1 MTRDDTKKILTVML
15 ITWPNFKPELTS
27 EFVDIWHVMIGDL
40 DYQQAQAA
48 LKAYAQTDTS
58 GFAPSVGQL
67 RAKVVELTTAA
78 EMFEG
83 EAWAFVRRAIGRS
96 AYYSSEEFA
105 KLPKIVQEAVGGPET
120 LKSWA
125 AMDEDELDYARGDF
139 QRRFSSAKARQKE
152 RMQLSDDLKD
162 ILDRRPKIQ
171 DTKEQAKQLPER
183 KTTEEERIRAAER
196 AKNLIG
202 VKHE

>member
-1 MTRDDTKKILTVML
+1 
-15 ITWPNFKPELTS
+15 
-27 EFVDIWHVMIGDL
+27 MIGDL

-83 EAWAFVRRAIGRS
+83 EAWALVRRAIGRS

-105 KLPKIVQEAVGGPET
+105 KLPK
-120 LKSWA
+120 
-125 AMDEDELDYARGDF
+125 
-139 QRRFSSAKARQKE
+139 SSTISSSRNISLESLMVAFPD
-152 RMQLSDDLKD
+152 LLDDLSS
-162 ILDRRPKIQ
+162 ISSCWTISWNTYSNR
-171 DTKEQAKQLPER
+171 
-183 KTTEEERIRAAER
+183 
-196 AKNLIG
+196 
-202 VKHE
+202 

>member
-83 EAWAFVRRAIGRS
+83 EAWALVRRAIGRS
-96 AYYSSEEFA
+96 AYYSSEEFT

-139 QRRFSSAKARQKE
+139 QRRFSAAKARQKE

>member
-83 EAWAFVRRAIGRS
+83 EAWALVRRAIGRS

-139 QRRFSSAKARQKE
+139 QRRFSAAKARQKE

-171 DTKEQAKQLPER
+171 DTNEQAKQLPER

>member
-83 EAWAFVRRAIGRS
+83 EAWTLVRRAIGRS
-96 AYYSSEEFA
+96 AYYSAEEFK

-125 AMDEDELDYARGDF
+125 AMEEADLDYARGDF
-139 QRRFSSAKARQKE
+139 QRRFSAAKARQKE

-171 DTKEQAKQLPER
+171 DTKEQAKKLPER